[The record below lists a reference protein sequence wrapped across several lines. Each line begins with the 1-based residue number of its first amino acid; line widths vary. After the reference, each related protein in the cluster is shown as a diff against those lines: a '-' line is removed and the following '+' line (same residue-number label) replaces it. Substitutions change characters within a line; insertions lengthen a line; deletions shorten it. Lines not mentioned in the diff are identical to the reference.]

1 MVSAWPEPPNV
12 RFAVP
17 FGGARCGVSGASA
30 PAGIDVSRNATG
42 SRLRLAGN
50 TESPAGCWMRYL
62 YLVTLVLFA
71 GGIAVFSAQNLQIV
85 EVSFLRLN
93 ANLRLAFVIVGVYLL
108 GAVTGGSLW
117 ALLRQSFKGAGL
129 SASRE

>member
-1 MVSAWPEPPNV
+1 
-12 RFAVP
+12 
-17 FGGARCGVSGASA
+17 
-30 PAGIDVSRNATG
+30 
-42 SRLRLAGN
+42 
-50 TESPAGCWMRYL
+50 MRYL

>member
-1 MVSAWPEPPNV
+1 
-12 RFAVP
+12 
-17 FGGARCGVSGASA
+17 
-30 PAGIDVSRNATG
+30 
-42 SRLRLAGN
+42 
-50 TESPAGCWMRYL
+50 MRYL

-117 ALLRQSFKGAGL
+117 ALLRQSFKGSGL

>member
-1 MVSAWPEPPNV
+1 
-12 RFAVP
+12 
-17 FGGARCGVSGASA
+17 
-30 PAGIDVSRNATG
+30 
-42 SRLRLAGN
+42 
-50 TESPAGCWMRYL
+50 MRYL
-62 YLVTLVLFA
+62 YVATLVLFV

>member
-1 MVSAWPEPPNV
+1 
-12 RFAVP
+12 
-17 FGGARCGVSGASA
+17 
-30 PAGIDVSRNATG
+30 
-42 SRLRLAGN
+42 
-50 TESPAGCWMRYL
+50 MRYL

-93 ANLRLAFVIVGVYLL
+93 ANLRLAFVIVGIYLL